1 MTVHDSDSHTAN
13 GQPVS
18 EATAGTPGALHGLR
32 ILDLTRVVAGPY
44 ATMLLADH
52 GAEVIKVEQPG
63 NGDETRTF
71 PPFSGGE
78 STYFM
83 SLNRNKK
90 SVELDLKSE
99 ADYEQMLRLVETSD
113 VVMHNFR
120 PAFIRARKLDHG
132 SLSARNPRIVSC
144 AISGFSNSGPYCDQ
158 PAYDLFVAGLGGLMS
173 VTGEPDGPPQ
183 RPGISLVDYMTGLQA
198 ALGTMVALQAVHA
211 TGRGQLVEVS
221 MLSTLLSVTGVM
233 VGAWAVSGVV
243 PGPGSHNQSAQMVP
257 YGTFAA
263 ADGYV
268 NVGVIKDKFW
278 IPLCPIIGH
287 PEWRDDP
294 RFVTNPD
301 RVANRDEL
309 LALLRPIFAQQT
321 CEHWITAL
329 QDADIPCGPI
339 LTFDQV
345 IDDPEV
351 RASGMFQT
359 IDHPTAGPT
368 LVAGPPVRMS
378 ATPASLRTPPP
389 RLGEHSEQFLNADTT
404 R

>member
-1 MTVHDSDSHTAN
+1 MSPDGSDKHAN
-13 GQPVS
+13 GARDEVPSTTGVH
-18 EATAGTPGALHGLR
+18 GALHGIR

-63 NGDETRTF
+63 RGDETRTF

-90 SVELDLKSE
+90 SIELDLKSE
-99 ADYEQMLRLVETSD
+99 AGYDHMLRLAESSD

-120 PAFIRARKLDHG
+120 PAFTRARKLDHD
-132 SLSARNPRIVSC
+132 SLSARNPRIISC
-144 AISGFSNSGPYCDQ
+144 AISGFSNNGPYCDQ

-198 ALGTMVALQAVHA
+198 ALGTMIALQAVNT
-211 TGRGQLVEVS
+211 TGRGQSIEVS

-243 PGPGSHNQSAQMVP
+243 PGPGSHNQSTQMVP

-268 NVGVIKDKFW
+268 NVGIIKDKFW
-278 IPLCPIIGH
+278 IPFCPIIGH

-294 RFVTNPD
+294 RFVSNVD
-301 RVANRDEL
+301 RVNNRDEL
-309 LALLRPIFAQQT
+309 LALLRPIFAAQT
-321 CEHWITAL
+321 CEHWIRAL
-329 QDADIPCGPI
+329 QAGDIPCGPI

-359 IDHPTAGPT
+359 VEHPTAGPT
-368 LVAGPPVRMS
+368 LVAAPPLRMS
-378 ATPASLRTPPP
+378 ATPASIRTPPP
-389 RLGEHSEQFLNADTT
+389 RLGEHSSEFLRAEHA